1 LITAT
6 GHNSNRGMKCHL
18 AFALCGLLLETVHA
32 AESWWRAFGEIKPGV
47 FAGGDIDG
55 DKKPPEQLVTEY

>member
-1 LITAT
+1 
-6 GHNSNRGMKCHL
+6 MKCHL